1 MDYFEMLAE
10 MMYAERVAERGP
22 AWRDLGDVTRAVWI
36 ERAMAE
42 YTKSLDASNTLA

>member
-10 MMYAERVAERGP
+10 AMYAERVAERGP

-42 YTKSLDASNTLA
+42 YMASLA